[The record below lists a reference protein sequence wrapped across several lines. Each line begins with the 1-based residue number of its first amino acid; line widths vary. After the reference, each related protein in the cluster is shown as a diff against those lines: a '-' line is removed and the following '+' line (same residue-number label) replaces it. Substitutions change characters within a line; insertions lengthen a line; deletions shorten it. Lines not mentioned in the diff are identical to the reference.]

1 MGADNPHKEKTKT
14 RCMNWNERLGYSIQ
28 DASNSLS
35 DWVGNHA
42 FSLWLVGSIISTI
55 FLLLISKT
63 LNPIDIILLI
73 IGGATCS
80 WMLSVPLFALLG
92 LMNMIGY
99 AMIKPL
105 SALLRLGVFSLAFG
119 VLYGAA
125 WWLTRRGVD
134 GDTKVKSS
142 LYDSLDRESNIA
154 PKGMCFICT
163 GGYSKRYHRDEFCR
177 GLDSCKG
184 ELDLVSEEEAEEEDR
199 TPCQLCY

>member
-1 MGADNPHKEKTKT
+1 
-14 RCMNWNERLGYSIQ
+14 MNWNEKLGYSIQ
-28 DASNSLS
+28 DVSDSIL
-35 DWVGNHA
+35 DWVGRHS
-42 FSLWLVGSIISTI
+42 FSLWLVGSIILTI
-55 FLLLISKT
+55 VFLLVFKT
-63 LNPIDIILLI
+63 FNPIDIILI
-73 IGGATCS
+73 IICCATCS
-80 WMLSVPLFALLG
+80 WFLSVPLIALLA

-105 SALLRLGVFSLAFG
+105 SALLRLGVLSLAFG
-119 VLYGAA
+119 VLYGAV
-125 WWLTRRGVD
+125 WWLTRRGGD

-163 GGYSKRYHRDEFCR
+163 GGYSKRYHCDEFCR